1 MFHIKN
7 IWAFI
12 IFPPQNDQ
20 CHHVDNSVVE
30 SSQLVST
37 NHFLPSDQQTNDF
50 LPTDQPLSCVQ
61 KTDQEPLKI
70 DQSLQASPK
79 SDCGFLSGFSQNSD
93 KKHQWVSVGF
103 FEFCF
108 WSLSNMNYI
117 FFLLYF
123 ILLLL
128 LFTRANDEKQTGFF
142 TFFFTFWLS
151 VC

>member
-7 IWAFI
+7 PSI

-20 CHHVDNSVVE
+20 CHHVDNSVE
-30 SSQLVST
+30 SSQLVLT

-50 LPTDQPLSCVQ
+50 LPTDQPLSCEQ

-93 KKHQWVSVGF
+93 KKHQ
-103 FEFCF
+103 
-108 WSLSNMNYI
+108 
-117 FFLLYF
+117 
-123 ILLLL
+123 
-128 LFTRANDEKQTGFF
+128 
-142 TFFFTFWLS
+142 
-151 VC
+151 